1 MLLNYR
7 SSFTYEF
14 GVTRQLGK
22 GYWAS
27 LGYFYS
33 ENSSPDHDFTPI
45 IPDTNLHLGGIGF
58 GYKGKNWDLAIAYQ
72 FGYCPE
78 RTVSGDVTYSSANGT
93 YKVFNNAVNLSA
105 TFKF

>member
-1 MLLNYR
+1 M
-7 SSFTYEF
+7 YEF

-45 IPDTNLHLGGIGF
+45 IPDTNLHLGGHRVWLQRQELGF
-58 GYKGKNWDLAIAYQ
+58 GHSLPVRLLPRKDR
-72 FGYCPE
+72 E
-78 RTVSGDVTYSSANGT
+78 R
-93 YKVFNNAVNLSA
+93 
-105 TFKF
+105 